1 MLASPASTCA
11 EKIAI
16 LRLLHEV
23 PKLPFTNPAVGASSS
38 ISKQYTLPFERE
50 RNLCSTLAFLSCTED
65 DPDRIPPSTLASDRA
80 LRVLPPIVP
89 AQLRECN
96 PPPRGAHA
104 SASLHKQPDRLA
116 LESTHRAPANV
127 QTARLSV
134 VIGNGT
140 RCGDARSEPS
150 HCKLEA
156 SRK

>member
-96 PPPRGAHA
+96 PPPPGRPCLCK
-104 SASLHKQPDRLA
+104 SP
-116 LESTHRAPANV
+116 
-127 QTARLSV
+127 QTARSFSAGEHPQSAGKCADSET
-134 VIGNGT
+134 IGRN
-140 RCGDARSEPS
+140 
-150 HCKLEA
+150 
-156 SRK
+156 RKRHEVRGR